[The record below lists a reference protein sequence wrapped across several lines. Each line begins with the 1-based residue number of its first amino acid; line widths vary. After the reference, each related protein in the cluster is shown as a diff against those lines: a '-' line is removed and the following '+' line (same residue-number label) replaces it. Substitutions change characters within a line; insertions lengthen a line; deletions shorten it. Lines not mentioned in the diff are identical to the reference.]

1 MYFSF
6 YLLVNPIL
14 SAKQLS
20 FNFLRTVKLRINLYS
35 FRQTVQF
42 NKNSTVGPSQS
53 NAEKY
58 NKQCKL
64 ANQHKVLVTLHRKS
78 CRMMAIRW

>member
-6 YLLVNPIL
+6 YLLVNSIL

-42 NKNSTVGPSQS
+42 KKNSTVGPSQS

-58 NKQCKL
+58 NTRKCKL
-64 ANQHKVLVTLHRKS
+64 ANQHKVLVRLH
-78 CRMMAIRW
+78 